1 MENKFTAEKK
11 YTFEELLDIV
21 EKLRMPGGCPWD
33 REQTHESIKHNIIE
47 EGYELIE
54 AIESGDAEKIADESG
69 DLLLQVVFHAQIAK
83 ESGEY
88 EVSDCISKVCEK
100 LIHRHPHVFGDETA
114 ENAEAVLE
122 KWNKI
127 KRDDRGQDTVSK
139 EMDGVSKMLPSLMRA
154 HKVQKKAEKN
164 GYIFQDA
171 AIVGENVSGMLKALD
186 ENSDKQT
193 AEKYIGKILFELVS
207 AANKLDIE
215 PELALSKHIDLFIK
229 EYEKFET
236 VKGN

>member
-11 YTFEELLDIV
+11 YSFEELLNIV

-54 AIESGDAEKIADESG
+54 ALEAKDAEKMADESG

-83 ESGEY
+83 ENGEY
-88 EVSDCISKVCEK
+88 EMSDCISKVCEK
-100 LIHRHPHVFGDETA
+100 LIHRHPHVFAGDTA
-114 ENAEAVLE
+114 ENAEEVLE

-127 KRDDRGQDTVSK
+127 KRDDRGQDTVAK
-139 EMDGVSKMLPSLMRA
+139 EMEGVSRILPSLMRA

-171 AIVGENVSGMLKALD
+171 ATVAESVSGMLKILD
-186 ENSDKQT
+186 ENSDSQT

-207 AANKLDIE
+207 ASAKLGIE

-236 VKGN
+236 VKES